1 MNLSEPLDGLATPV
15 EAAVLRVLART
26 DSGFSGRQVHAL
38 AGTGST
44 SSVHRALTNLVRVG
58 VVEAEARPPAIIYR
72 ANHEHVL
79 WPVIEM
85 GLAARSHVIAS
96 IRDFCE
102 HTPDEVPDVRDV
114 SVAVYGSV
122 ARRES
127 TLDSDVDLLVLY
139 PRGFDAD
146 GRAAFDYHLAE
157 HVRRITGNEA
167 QVFSVER
174 PEFDQRLTE
183 RDPFIANVVA
193 DSIHVC
199 GPALPTAAG
208 RVA

>member
-1 MNLSEPLDGLATPV
+1 MNLSEPLDGLTTPV

-72 ANHEHVL
+72 ANREHVL

-85 GLAARSHVIAS
+85 GLGARSRVIDS
-96 IRDFCE
+96 IRDFCD
-102 HTPDEVPDVRDV
+102 HTPDDVPDVREI
-114 SVAVYGSV
+114 SVALYGSV

-127 TLDSDVDLLVLY
+127 AMDSDIDLLVLY
-139 PRGFDAD
+139 PHEFDAD
-146 GRAAFDYHLAE
+146 GRAAFDYHLAN
-157 HVRRITGNEA
+157 HVGRITGNEA
-167 QVFSVER
+167 QVFSLER
-174 PEFDQRLTE
+174 SDFDQRLTE
-183 RDPFIANVVA
+183 RDPFITNVLA
-193 DSIHVC
+193 DSIHVY
-199 GPALPTAAG
+199 GPVLPTAAR